1 MMIKVGNVQSKK
13 SHAENEIDGLRATL
27 TDLKEVPTTIAASI
41 LEKNWQRI
49 FAGVVIVDIAYIDE
63 SLVVFDLSFLA
74 RVKGRRICARKEPDF
89 F

>member
-13 SHAENEIDGLRATL
+13 SHTENAIDGLRATL

-49 FAGVVIVDIAYIDE
+49 FAGMVIVDIAYIDE

>member
-1 MMIKVGNVQSKK
+1 MLIKVENVHSKK
-13 SHAENEIDGLRATL
+13 THSNNAIDGLKAPL
-27 TDLKEVPTTIAASI
+27 TDLKGVPTAIATSI

-49 FAGVVIVDIAYIDE
+49 FAGVVIIDIAYIDE

-74 RVKGRRICARKEPDF
+74 RVKGKRICSRKEPDF